1 MKCIWTI
8 REEIFPTEEQK
19 QKILQTLGCCRF
31 VYNYML
37 SRNRKAYGRR
47 KAKVMSRYEMQ
58 NLLPKLKQ
66 VYPWLKD
73 ADSQA
78 LQHSCQR
85 LSEAYKRFFKTK
97 KGYPKFRSR
106 KHPVQSYTTNGL
118 YNRHITKQTIQ
129 LPLLGKV
136 RWALKRDVASVKVS
150 PTIRYEDGRFFVS
163 VVVEE
168 ERNVSLVA
176 AADNEKAVGLDYKS
190 NSLYVD
196 SNGKC
201 ADMPHYYRKAQR
213 RLKRVQKKMSRQ
225 IEGHIVGHG
234 TKRRPVYDCK
244 LSDCKNV
251 QKQRKKL
258 AKLSCHVA
266 NQRKDFLHKQS
277 TAIAKQYDVV
287 CVENLNMQSLA
298 NKGFGNGKAT
308 LDNGYGMFLTFLQYK
323 LEERGKYLV
332 KVDKFFPSSQ
342 LCSNCGFRNEEIKD
356 LRIRH
361 WTCPHCGEELDRDIN
376 AAINI
381 RNEGLRILFEQQK
394 VA

>member
-1 MKCIWTI
+1 MKCIRTI
-8 REEIFPTEEQK
+8 KEEIFPTDEQK

-47 KAKVMSRYEMQ
+47 KANVMSRYGMQ
-58 NLLPKLKQ
+58 NLLPELKQ

-118 YNRHITKQTIQ
+118 YDRHITKQAIR

-136 RWALKRDVASVKVS
+136 RWALKRDIASVKVS
-150 PTIRYEDGRFFVS
+150 PTVRYENDRFFVS

-168 ERNVSLVA
+168 ERNVSPVA
-176 AADNEKAVGLDYKS
+176 VSDNNKVVGLDYKS
-190 NSLYVD
+190 DGLYMD

-213 RLKRVQKKMSRQ
+213 RLKRVQKKLSRQ
-225 IEGHIVGHG
+225 IENHIVGYG
-234 TKRRPVYDCK
+234 TKRRPVYDRK

-258 AKLSCHVA
+258 AKLSEHVA

-287 CVENLNMQSLA
+287 CVEYLNMQSLA

-323 LEERGKYLV
+323 LEERGKHLV
-332 KVDKFFPSSQ
+332 RVDKFFPSSQ
-342 LCSNCGFRNEEIKD
+342 ICSDCGYRNDELKD
-356 LRIRH
+356 LRIRK
-361 WTCPHCGEELDRDIN
+361 WTCPHCGVEHDRDVN
-376 AAINI
+376 AAVNI
-381 RNEGLRILFEQQK
+381 RNEGLRILLEQQK

>member
-8 REEIFPTEEQK
+8 REEIFPTEKQK

-47 KAKVMSRYEMQ
+47 KTNVMTRYEMQ

-66 VYPWLKD
+66 VYPWLKE

-85 LSEAYKRFFKTK
+85 LSETYKRFFKTK

-136 RWALKRDVASVKVS
+136 QWALKRDITSVKVS

-176 AADNEKAVGLDYKS
+176 VADNEKAVGLDYKS
-190 NSLYVD
+190 NGLYVD
-196 SNGKC
+196 SNGEC

-213 RLKRVQKKMSRQ
+213 RLKRVQKKLSHQ
-225 IEGHIVGHG
+225 IESHIVGYG
-234 TKRRPVYDCK
+234 AKRRPVYDCK
-244 LSDCKNV
+244 LSNCKNV

-258 AKLSCHVA
+258 AKLFKHVT
-266 NQRKDFLHKQS
+266 NQRKDFLHKKS
-277 TAIAKQYDVV
+277 TTIAKQYDVV
-287 CVENLNMQSLA
+287 CVENLNMNALA

-342 LCSNCGFRNEEIKD
+342 ICSNCGYRNDELKN
-356 LRIRH
+356 LRIH
-361 WTCPHCGEELDRDIN
+361 KWTCPHCGVKHDRDIN

-381 RNEGLRILFEQQK
+381 RNEGLRILLK
-394 VA
+394 

>member
-8 REEIFPTEEQK
+8 REEIFPAEKQK

-37 SRNRKAYGRR
+37 SRNRKAYERR
-47 KAKVMSRYEMQ
+47 KANVMSRYEMQ

-118 YNRHITKQTIQ
+118 YNRHIAKQAIQ

-176 AADNEKAVGLDYKS
+176 VADNEKAVGLDYKS
-190 NSLYVD
+190 NGLYVD
-196 SNGKC
+196 SNGEC

-213 RLKRVQKKMSRQ
+213 RLKRLQKKLSRQ
-225 IEGHIVGHG
+225 IESHIVGYG
-234 TKRRPVYDCK
+234 AKRRPVYDRK

-258 AKLSCHVA
+258 AKLSKHIA

-287 CVENLNMQSLA
+287 CVEDLNMQALA

-308 LDNGYGMFLTFLQYK
+308 LDNGYGMFLIFLQYK

-342 LCSNCGFRNEEIKD
+342 ICSDCGYRNDELKN
-356 LRIRH
+356 LRIRK
-361 WTCPHCGEELDRDIN
+361 WICQNCGVEHDRDIN
-376 AAINI
+376 TAINI
-381 RNEGLRILFEQQK
+381 RNEGLRILLKQQK

>member
-47 KAKVMSRYEMQ
+47 KANVMSRYEMQ

-176 AADNEKAVGLDYKS
+176 VADNEKAVGLDYKS
-190 NSLYVD
+190 NGLYVD
-196 SNGKC
+196 SNGEC

-213 RLKRVQKKMSRQ
+213 RLERIQKKLSHQ
-225 IEGHIVGHG
+225 IESHIVGYG
-234 TKRRPVYDCK
+234 AKRRPVYDCK

-258 AKLSCHVA
+258 AKLFKHVT
-266 NQRKDFLHKQS
+266 NQRKDFLHKKS
-277 TAIAKQYDVV
+277 TTIAKQYDVV
-287 CVENLNMQSLA
+287 CVENLNMNTLA

-323 LEERGKYLV
+323 LEERGKHLV

-342 LCSNCGFRNEEIKD
+342 ICSDCGYKD
-356 LRIRH
+356 ESVKNLKVRH
-361 WTCPHCGEELDRDIN
+361 WKCPCCGEEHDRDVN
-376 AAINI
+376 AAVNI
-381 RNEGLRILFEQQK
+381 RNKGLRILLK
-394 VA
+394 KTA

>member
-8 REEIFPTEEQK
+8 REEIFPTEKQK
-19 QKILQTLGCCRF
+19 QKIIQTLGCCRF

-47 KAKVMSRYEMQ
+47 KANVMSRYEMQ

-66 VYPWLKD
+66 VYPWLKE

-118 YNRHITKQTIQ
+118 YNRYITKQTIQ

-136 RWALKRDVASVKVS
+136 RWALKRDIASVKVS

-168 ERNVSLVA
+168 KRNVSLVEV
-176 AADNEKAVGLDYKS
+176 ADNEKTVGLDYKS

-196 SNGKC
+196 SNGEY

-213 RLKRVQKKMSRQ
+213 RLKRVQKKLSRQ
-225 IEGHIVGHG
+225 IESHIVGYG
-234 TKRRPVYDCK
+234 AKRRPVYNCK

-258 AKLSCHVA
+258 AKLFKRIT
-266 NQRKDFLHKQS
+266 NQRKDFLHKKS
-277 TAIAKQYDVV
+277 TTIAKQYDVV
-287 CVENLNMQSLA
+287 CVENLNMNALA

-342 LCSNCGFRNEEIKD
+342 ICSNCGYRNDELKD
-356 LRIRH
+356 LRIRK
-361 WTCPHCGEELDRDIN
+361 WTCPHCGVKHDRDIN

-381 RNEGLRILFEQQK
+381 RNEGLRTLLK
-394 VA
+394 